1 MDESTQYLV
10 LKTTEVKIKADE
22 KYRLLKSIKAK
33 SDLHLK
39 ISPTRITLNKRI
51 QQVTGMLELIKQLPG
66 YADLV
71 EPLEQHQQWLA
82 RKIKAWPI

>member
-10 LKTTEVKIKADE
+10 FKTTEVKIKADE
-22 KYRLLKSIKAK
+22 KHRLLKNIKDK
-33 SDLHLK
+33 SVLHL
-39 ISPTRITLNKRI
+39 SMNPTRAMLNKRTHQI
-51 QQVTGMLELIKQLPG
+51 TGMVELINQLPG

-71 EPLEQHQQWLA
+71 EPLEQHQQWLE

>member
-10 LKTTEVKIKADE
+10 LKTTEVKIDADE
-22 KYRLLKSIKAK
+22 KHRLLKNIKDK
-33 SDLHLK
+33 SERHLK

-51 QQVTGMLELIKQLPG
+51 QQVTGMLELINQLPG
-66 YADLV
+66 YADLF
-71 EPLEQHQQWLA
+71 EPLEQHQHWLE